1 MTKELKQNTETLVDE
16 NGIEILVGYNYEQS
30 PSQKEEGHGIHE
42 VGNQIYTELSSVEV
56 VIAGV
61 GIDVLPRM
69 TEKQKEEII
78 SKLEY
83 ANR

>member
-1 MTKELKQNTETLVDE
+1 MSKESEIVSDD
-16 NGIEILVGYNYEQS
+16 NGIEVLVGYEYDKS
-30 PSQKEEGHGIHE
+30 PSQIEEGHGLHE